1 MESKLSRIQHGPFR
15 SFLYRD
21 YRLVWIGATSS
32 SIANWML
39 KTAIAWL
46 VLELTHSAI
55 LITFVFAV
63 FAIPSV
69 FFGPFAGVWS
79 DKYSRKKLLVF
90 VWIVSCVCSVIL
102 GLLVMSDFQDVWL
115 FFVLTALIGSSMPIV
130 FVCSQT
136 YIYDI
141 VGPSNALNG
150 ISLWSL
156 GLRLV
161 GAAGAIIG
169 GFIIE
174 TAGIYLAVFIAAIAY
189 GVACVAIIAVKHVD
203 SHSTSED
210 SSVFE
215 NLKSGLNVIRGSGFL
230 IGVVVLAILAEAFG
244 YGISAIFPILADA
257 DVFAVGA
264 FGLGIMNGAFGVG
277 GVLGSIILA
286 ALRNLE
292 RLGALLVMV
301 LMICGLLL
309 LGLSLSSYFYMAVL
323 IIGGLGLVMAGYD
336 TLAILIMQRSAP
348 EGMRGRLTGVL
359 VLTFGIGPA
368 GHMVLGFMTQA
379 LGPSWAAGISS
390 IIVISVTLLVFIT
403 VKKLRSFQS

>member
-1 MESKLSRIQHGPFR
+1 MQPKLSRIQHGPFR

-21 YRLVWIGATSS
+21 YRLVWICATSS

-46 VLELTHSAI
+46 VLEMTRSPV
-55 LITFVFAV
+55 LITVAFAV

-69 FFGPFAGVWS
+69 FIGPFAGVWS
-79 DKYSRKKLLVF
+79 DKYSRKKLLVI
-90 VWIVSCVCSVIL
+90 VWIISCVCSIIL
-102 GLLVMSDFQDVWL
+102 GLLVLADFQDVWL
-115 FFVLTALIGSSMPIV
+115 FFLLTALIGSSMPIV

-141 VGPSNALNG
+141 VGSNNALNG

-174 TAGIYLAVFIAAIAY
+174 SSGIYLAVFIAAIAY
-189 GVACVAIIAVKHVD
+189 GVAIVAVIAIRHVD
-203 SHSTSED
+203 ARGDLD
-210 SSVFE
+210 SSSVLD
-215 NLKSGLNVIRGSGFL
+215 NLKSGLSVIKGSGLL
-230 IGVVVLAILAEAFG
+230 IGVVILAIIAEAFG
-244 YGISAIFPILADA
+244 YGISAIFPILADVG
-257 DVFAVGA
+257 VFGVGA

-286 ALRNLE
+286 GLRTLE
-292 RLGALLVMV
+292 RLGSLLVLV
-301 LMICGLLL
+301 LLVCGFLL
-309 LGLSLSSYFYMAVL
+309 LGLSLSNYFYIAVL
-323 IIGGLGLVMAGYD
+323 IIGGLGLVMASYD
-336 TLAILIMQRSAP
+336 TLAILIMQRTAP

-368 GHMVLGFMTQA
+368 GHIALGFMTDA
-379 LGPSWAAGISS
+379 LGPSLAAGTSAV
-390 IIVISVTLLVFIT
+390 IVISVTLLVFIT
-403 VKKLRSFQS
+403 VKKLRSLQS

>member
-1 MESKLSRIQHGPFR
+1 MESKLTLIQQGPFR
-15 SFLYRD
+15 SFVYRD
-21 YRLVWIGATSS
+21 YRFVWIAATSS

-46 VLELTHSAI
+46 ILEITHSPV
-55 LITFVFAV
+55 LITFAFAV

-69 FFGPFAGVWS
+69 VIGPFAGVWS

-90 VWIVSCVCSVIL
+90 IWIVSSVCSIIL
-102 GLLVMSDFQDVWL
+102 GLLVMADFQDIWVIFL
-115 FFVLTALIGSSMPIV
+115 LTALIGSSMPMV
-130 FVCSQT
+130 FICSQT

-141 VGPSNALNG
+141 VGPANALNG

-161 GAAGAIIG
+161 GAGGAIIG

-174 TAGIYLAVFIAAIAY
+174 SAGTYLAIFVAAIGY
-189 GVACVAIIAVKHVD
+189 GVACIAISAIRHVD
-203 SHSTSED
+203 ARGTPDD

-215 NLKSGLNVIRGSGFL
+215 NLKSGLNVIRGSGLL
-230 IGVVVLAILAEAFG
+230 IGVVILAIIAEAFG
-244 YGISAIFPILADA
+244 YGISAIFPILADEG
-257 DVFAVGA
+257 VFAVGA

-286 ALRNLE
+286 TLRNLE

-301 LMICGLLL
+301 LMISGLLL
-309 LGLSLSSYFYMAVL
+309 LGLSLSTYFYLAIL
-323 IIGGLGLVMAGYD
+323 IIGGIGLLMAGYD
-336 TLAILIMQRSAP
+336 AFAILIMQRSAP

-359 VLTFGIGPA
+359 VLTFGIAPA
-368 GHMVLGFMTQA
+368 GHMALGFMTAA
-379 LGPSWAAGISS
+379 LGPSLAIGTSAV
-390 IIVISVTLLVFIT
+390 IVISVTLLVFIT
-403 VKKLRSFQS
+403 IKKLRSLQS

>member
-1 MESKLSRIQHGPFR
+1 MESKLTGIQQGPFR

-46 VLELTHSAI
+46 VLEITHSPV
-55 LITFVFAV
+55 LITFAFAV
-63 FAIPSV
+63 FAIPSIV
-69 FFGPFAGVWS
+69 IGPFAGVWS

-90 VWIVSCVCSVIL
+90 VWIVSSVCSIIL
-102 GLLVMSDFQDVWL
+102 GLLVMADFQGIWVIFL
-115 FFVLTALIGSSMPIV
+115 LTALIGSSMPMV

-174 TAGIYLAVFIAAIAY
+174 SAGIYLAIFVAAIGY
-189 GVACVAIIAVKHVD
+189 VVASIAISAIRHVD
-203 SHSTSED
+203 ARGTPDD

-215 NLKSGLNVIRGSGFL
+215 NLKSGLNVIRGSGLL
-230 IGVVVLAILAEAFG
+230 IGVVILAIIAEAFG
-244 YGISAIFPILADA
+244 YGISAIFPILADEG
-257 DVFAVGA
+257 VFAVGA
-264 FGLGIMNGAFGVG
+264 FGLGIMNGAFGIG

-286 ALRNLE
+286 SLRNLE

-301 LMICGLLL
+301 LMISGLLL
-309 LGLSLSSYFYMAVL
+309 LGLSLSTYFYLAIL
-323 IIGGLGLVMAGYD
+323 IIGGIGLLMAGYD
-336 TLAILIMQRSAP
+336 TFAILIMQRSAP

-359 VLTFGIGPA
+359 VLTFGIAPA
-368 GHMVLGFMTQA
+368 GHMALGFMTAA
-379 LGPSWAAGISS
+379 LGPSLAIGTSAV
-390 IIVISVTLLVFIT
+390 IVISVTLLVFISI
-403 VKKLRSFQS
+403 KKLRSLQS